1 MADVYLAE
9 LLAALSLVSDL
20 GMGQPMEH
28 CLRQCLVASRLGD
41 ELGLDRADRDA
52 VFYSG
57 LMAWVGCHVDAYEQ
71 TKWFG
76 DEAALKGGE
85 RAVDMKSSAADM
97 AFTFR
102 SIYPGASFTT
112 RARAALGL
120 LAGGMKDAM
129 QMLDN
134 HARAVDDLAA
144 TLGLDDNIR
153 ASIDQCFERWDG
165 RGPDGAKGEEIA
177 VTSRLVSL
185 ADVVVFFERA
195 GGVDAART
203 VARERSGTQFD
214 PAMVDVFCGK
224 ADAIFDD
231 IDATSSWDAVIQAE
245 PSLRKP
251 LTAAEFDNALEAIA
265 DFADVKS
272 PFTAGHS
279 RGVAD
284 LAGAAAVVVGL
295 ADDDATNVRRAG
307 LLHDLGRLGVP
318 NSIWDKQGELTL
330 TESERI
336 RMHPYLTDRT
346 LASSPA
352 LAPLGVIA
360 IQHHERLDGSGYPRG
375 LKGDAL
381 SLSGRVLAAAD
392 AYHAK
397 IEPRP
402 HRAAV
407 KAGEAAA
414 LLRAEVRDGRLDGET
429 VEAVLE
435 AAGHRTRRRPT
446 TLGGLTPRELEVLRL
461 LARGQSTKEIAVT
474 LDISRK
480 TAGNHV
486 EHIYTKLGVS
496 NRALATLFAAKHGLL
511 DAEAG

>member
-1 MADVYLAE
+1 VPEVYLAE
-9 LLAALSLVSDL
+9 LLAALSLTADL

-28 CLRQCLVASRLGD
+28 CLRQCLVASQLGD
-41 ELGLDRADRDA
+41 ELGLERDDRDA

-76 DEAALKGGE
+76 DEFGLKANE
-85 RAVDMKSSAADM
+85 RAVDLKSNASEM
-97 AFTFR
+97 AFTVR
-102 SIYPGASFTT
+102 NLYPGAPLAQK
-112 RARAALGL
+112 ARAALGL
-120 LAGGMKDAM
+120 MAGGMKDAIA
-129 QMLDN
+129 MLEN
-134 HARAVDDLAA
+134 HSLAVNDLAV

-153 ASIDQCFERWDG
+153 RSIDQTFERWDG

-177 VTSRLVSL
+177 VTSRLVNL

-195 GGVDAART
+195 GGVDAACD

-214 PAMVDVFCGK
+214 PAMVDVFCDH
-224 ADAIFDD
+224 AHDIFEA
-231 IDATSSWDAVIQAE
+231 IDAVPTWDAVIQSE
-245 PSLRKP
+245 PALRKP

-284 LAGAAAVVVGL
+284 LAGDAAKAVGL
-295 ADDDATNVRRAG
+295 KKADAINVRRAG

-318 NSIWDKQGELTL
+318 NTIWDKQGELTL
-330 TESERI
+330 TESERV
-336 RMHPYLTDRT
+336 RMHPYLTERT

-381 SLSGRVLAAAD
+381 SLSGRVLGAAD
-392 AYHAK
+392 AYHSK

-402 HRAAV
+402 HRPAV
-407 KAGEAAA
+407 KAAEAAA
-414 LLRAEVRDGRLDGET
+414 LLRAEVREGRLDGEA

-435 AAGHRTRRRPT
+435 SAGHRTRRRQT
-446 TLGGLTPRELEVLRL
+446 TLGGLTERELDVLRL
-461 LARGQSTKEIAVT
+461 LARGLATNQIAHE
-474 LDISRK
+474 LGISGK

-486 EHIYTKLGVS
+486 EHIYSKLGVS
-496 NRALATLFAAKHGLL
+496 NRAMATLFAAKHGLL
-511 DAEAG
+511 DAEG

>member
-1 MADVYLAE
+1 VYLAE
-9 LLAALSLVSDL
+9 LLAALSLVADL

-41 ELGLDRADRDA
+41 ELDLDRADRDA
-52 VFYSG
+52 VFYAG

-76 DEAALKGGE
+76 DEFALKGNE
-85 RAVDMKSSAADM
+85 RTVDFKSSASELG
-97 AFTFR
+97 FTVR
-102 SIYPGASFTT
+102 SLYPGAPFAQ

-120 LAGGMKDAM
+120 MTGGMKDAIA
-129 QMLDN
+129 MLEN
-134 HARAVDDLAA
+134 HSLAVDDLAQ

-153 ASIDQCFERWDG
+153 RSIDQCFERWDG
-165 RGPDGAKGEEIA
+165 RGPDGAKGDEIA
-177 VTSRLVSL
+177 LTSRLVSL

-195 GGVDAART
+195 AGVDAARR
-203 VARERSGTQFD
+203 VARDRSGTQFD
-214 PAMVDVFCGK
+214 PAMVDVFCEQ
-224 ADAIFDD
+224 ADAIFDGLD
-231 IDATSSWDAVIQAE
+231 TLPTWDAVIQSE
-245 PSLRKP
+245 PALRKP
-251 LTAAEFDNALEAIA
+251 LTPEEFDNALEAIA

-272 PFTAGHS
+272 PYTAGHS

-284 LAGAAAVVVGL
+284 LAGAAATTVGL
-295 ADDDATNVRRAG
+295 NAGDATNVRRAG

-318 NSIWDKQGELTL
+318 NSIWDKQGELSL
-330 TESERI
+330 TESERV
-336 RMHPYLTDRT
+336 RLHPYLTERT

-381 SLSGRVLAAAD
+381 SLSGRVLGAAD

-402 HRAAV
+402 HRPAA
-407 KAGEAAA
+407 KAAEAAA
-414 LLRAEVRDGRLDGET
+414 MLRADVRDGRLDGQA

-435 AAGHRTRRRPT
+435 SAGHRTRRRPSA
-446 TLGGLTPRELEVLRL
+446 LGGLTPRELDVLRL
-461 LARGQSTKEIAVT
+461 LARGESTKQIAT
-474 LDISRK
+474 SLGISRK

-486 EHIYTKLGVS
+486 EHIYTKLNVS
-496 NRALATLFAAKHGLL
+496 NRAMATLYAAKHGLL
-511 DAEAG
+511 DAEG

>member
-1 MADVYLAE
+1 MAEVYLAE

-41 ELGLDRADRDA
+41 ELQLARADRDA

-76 DEAALKGGE
+76 DEFALKGGE
-85 RAVDMKSSAADM
+85 RQVDFKSQAAGM
-97 AFTFR
+97 GFMFR
-102 SIYPGASFTT
+102 HLHPGAPFPA
-112 RARAALGL
+112 RARAAIGL
-120 LAGGMKDAM
+120 FAGGMKDATE
-129 QMLDN
+129 MLAN
-134 HARAVDDLAA
+134 HSRAVDDLAQ

-153 ASIDQCFERWDG
+153 TSIDQCFERWDG
-165 RGPDGAKGEEIA
+165 KGPDGARGDEIA
-177 VTSRLVSL
+177 VTSRLVNL
-185 ADVVVFFERA
+185 ADVVVFFQRA
-195 GGVDAART
+195 AGVDAAIE
-203 VARERSGTQFD
+203 VARDRAGTQFD
-214 PAMVDVFCGK
+214 PAMVEVFC
-224 ADAIFDD
+224 ANAEEIFAG
-231 IDATSSWDAVIQAE
+231 IEAASTWDAVIQAE
-245 PSLRKP
+245 PALRKP
-251 LTAAEFDNALEAIA
+251 LTPAEFDNALEAIA

-272 PFTAGHS
+272 PYTAGHS

-284 LAGAAAVVVGL
+284 LAGAAAGTVGL
-295 ADDDATNVRRAG
+295 PVEDATNVRRAG

-318 NSIWDKQGELTL
+318 NSIWDKEGDLTI
-330 TESERI
+330 TEAERV
-336 RMHPYLTDRT
+336 RMHPYLTERT

-397 IEPRP
+397 VEPRP
-402 HRAAV
+402 HRPASKAA
-407 KAGEAAA
+407 EAAA
-414 LLRAEVRDGRLDGET
+414 LLRAEVREGRLDGEA
-429 VEAVLE
+429 VEAVL
-435 AAGHRTRRRPT
+435 ASAGHRTRRRQPS
-446 TLGGLTPRELEVLRL
+446 LAGLTARELDVLRL
-461 LARGQSTKEIAVT
+461 LARGQSTKEIAANLEIT
-474 LDISRK
+474 RK
-480 TAGNHV
+480 TAANHV

-496 NRALATLFAAKHGLL
+496 NRAMATLFAAKHGLL
-511 DAEAG
+511 DAEPA